1 MSRNGIGIIYY
12 FTSIWNSGTYII
24 ELNKKIGYFIKM
36 FVCTELH
43 KAQNSLRPDEKKKLI
58 NFINQVK
65 EIKKT
70 LILSDTEEPTLEEFK
85 TYLGTVYKLFEE
97 EEKKGIIN
105 STTPNKL
112 RLIGDLIE
120 PLKKFNALDGPYM
133 KLQQYERYKAKMYEE
148 GLKKGIKP
156 VITSL
161 SAFRYDPCDDVK
173 YFSLFKPEI
182 MEDKNQNQMIN
193 NIGMNYDTGNN
204 NMNNNMN
211 NNNMNNMNYE
221 NNNMNYNMN
230 NMNYEMNIGMN
241 YDIGNN
247 NMGNNNMNNMNYENN
262 NMGNNNMNNN
272 MGNNYMNNNMNNM
285 NNNINNNNM
294 GNNYMNNN
302 MNNMNNNMGNNYMN
316 NNMNYDIG
324 NNYMNNNMNNMN
336 NMTYDNN
343 NMNYTI
349 NYDVNKM
356 NNDNNNYMN
365 ITNYDNNNMNYNN
378 NNMNIG
384 MNYDDGNNNN
394 NMNFTNPY
402 LQEQTNMYNPY
413 LNQTTNE
420 NNYTLNNPSEI
431 QVKTYSNEPKSIL
444 NKKDEFF
451 DMSDTVLEE
460 KKQNILN
467 KNINAIN
474 ELKKKNISLA
484 MQYIANSIGILKN
497 FPKDKKTDFI

>member
-1 MSRNGIGIIYY
+1 MSRNGIGVIHYY
-12 FTSIWNSGTYII
+12 TSIWNSGTYII

-43 KAQNSLRPDEKKKLI
+43 KYQNSLKAEEKQKLI
-58 NFINQVK
+58 NFINQLK

-70 LILSDTEEPTLEEFK
+70 LILSDTEEPTLEEYK
-85 TYLGTVYKLFEE
+85 TYLRTVYTIFEN

-112 RLIGDLIE
+112 RLISDLCE
-120 PLKKFNALDGPYM
+120 PLIKFKALDGPFM

-148 GLKKGIKP
+148 GLKNGIKP
-156 VITSL
+156 NITSL
-161 SAFRYDPCDDVK
+161 NAFRYNPCDDIK

-182 MEDKNQNQMIN
+182 MEINVNQQINNNNQNQMIN
-193 NIGMNYDTGNN
+193 NIGMAYDT
-204 NMNNNMN
+204 
-211 NNNMNNMNYE
+211 
-221 NNNMNYNMN
+221 
-230 NMNYEMNIGMN
+230 
-241 YDIGNN
+241 
-247 NMGNNNMNNMNYENN
+247 
-262 NMGNNNMNNN
+262 GNNNMNNN

-365 ITNYDNNNMNYNN
+365 NMNNDNNNYMNITNYDNNNMNYNN

-384 MNYDDGNNNN
+384 TNYDDGNNNN

>member
-1 MSRNGIGIIYY
+1 MSRNGIGVIHYY
-12 FTSIWNSGTYII
+12 TSIWNSGTYII

-43 KAQNSLRPDEKKKLI
+43 KYQNSLKAEEKQKLI
-58 NFINQVK
+58 NFINQLK

-70 LILSDTEEPTLEEFK
+70 LILSDTEEPTLEEYK
-85 TYLGTVYKLFEE
+85 TYLRTVYTIFEN

-112 RLIGDLIE
+112 RLISDLCE
-120 PLKKFNALDGPYM
+120 PLIKFKALDGPFM

-148 GLKKGIKP
+148 GLKNGIKP
-156 VITSL
+156 NITSL
-161 SAFRYDPCDDVK
+161 NAFRYNPCDDIK

-182 MEDKNQNQMIN
+182 MEINVNQQINNNNQNQMIN
-193 NIGMNYDTGNN
+193 NIGMAYDTGNN
-204 NMNNNMN
+204 NMNNNM
-211 NNNMNNMNYE
+211 
-221 NNNMNYNMN
+221 
-230 NMNYEMNIGMN
+230 
-241 YDIGNN
+241 
-247 NMGNNNMNNMNYENN
+247 
-262 NMGNNNMNNN
+262 
-272 MGNNYMNNNMNNM
+272 
-285 NNNINNNNM
+285 
-294 GNNYMNNN
+294 
-302 MNNMNNNMGNNYMN
+302 
-316 NNMNYDIG
+316 G

-349 NYDVNKM
+349 NYDVNKMNNDNNNYMNNM